1 MTMISDEVRKK
12 IVSIWD
18 DHIANQK
25 LVVDTKGNPIN
36 NIDAT
41 RLGLI
46 EELKKIIAKF
56 QNSELNI
63 YEFKSAID
71 SFNKRNNLWGFAGLK
86 GGMFFNHLVKTS
98 DESNNKLVSI
108 LKESIGEPKNL
119 QEAMHKIALLEN
131 HISNIFQSASDKR
144 KAPNPGSIG
153 YFLSYF
159 WQIYSPTKWPIMYTS
174 LIRAYN
180 DLGIWEH
187 HELQKDSYEYF
198 FNLNEEIKRILKTHT
213 GSEITNWDAE
223 HAFWN
228 FSGNPASSQ
237 KKSESSSAKPNQQKQ
252 TIPIVQAIQSIQ
264 IQAGFQLADYI
275 IPKVANLVACGNE
288 ENKSAASK
296 GYIFEK
302 MVAEV
307 FELLD
312 FKVDTLGQGKGRNPD
327 AILKHREENTA
338 FIVDAKAYNKGYS
351 LGIDDR
357 AIREYISHHCPSLQK
372 EGYKKIG
379 FIIVC
384 NSFKEDY
391 ASFVNDIT
399 WNTDIKRFIFLT
411 SEALL
416 YLLAYKIKDKLN
428 LSIIIERMIGIPGIA
443 TAEKVIQE
451 FEDF

>member
-1 MTMISDEVRKK
+1 MED
-12 IVSIWD
+12 
-18 DHIANQK
+18 
-25 LVVDTKGNPIN
+25 
-36 NIDAT
+36 
-41 RLGLI
+41 
-46 EELKKIIAKF
+46 LKKIIAKF
-56 QNSELNI
+56 QRSELNI

-98 DESNNKLVSI
+98 DESSNKLVSI
-108 LKESIGEPKNL
+108 LKESIAEPKNL
-119 QEAMHKIALLEN
+119 QDAMHKIGLFEN
-131 HISNIFQSASDKR
+131 HISTIFMAASDIR

-174 LIRAYN
+174 LIRAFS
-180 DLGIWEH
+180 DLGIWEDY
-187 HELQKDSYEYF
+187 ESQKDSYEYF
-198 FNLNEEIKRILKTHT
+198 FNLNEEIKRILKVHT
-213 GSEITNWDAE
+213 KAKITNWDAE

-228 FSGNPASSQ
+228 FSGNPAASP
-237 KKSESSSAKPNQQKQ
+237 KKSVSSPPKTTNEKQIIPN
-252 TIPIVQAIQSIQ
+252 VQAVQSIQ
-264 IQAGFQLADYI
+264 IQARFQLAGYI
-275 IPKVANLVACGNE
+275 IPKVANSVECGNE

-351 LGIDDR
+351 LGKDDR
-357 AIREYISHHCPSLQK
+357 AIREYISHHCPSLLK

-384 NSFKEDY
+384 NSFKEWFPHPL
-391 ASFVNDIT
+391 S
-399 WNTDIKRFIFLT
+399 KRYIEHGT
-411 SEALL
+411 IALH
-416 YLLAYKIKDKLN
+416 I
-428 LSIIIERMIGIPGIA
+428 R
-443 TAEKVIQE
+443 
-451 FEDF
+451 